1 VRAWWTEATTPTG
14 TASVLRPAAPPVGV
28 IGTMR
33 RLVDATATLGGRTTD
48 ADECRRLAELLN
60 LDAVGVVRADGGRRR
75 VSWWATPGTEVV
87 PLERILDGTA
97 SGWIAFPRGDDL
109 VFAHLTEG
117 APGRSVSALSA
128 MLASLASAEPDSA
141 EELGGV
147 APEDPI
153 QRERTRLAYAIHD
166 GLTQVVTASVL
177 ELEWHARRAELTPGE
192 SVDALQSAAA
202 ELRKALD
209 EIRGMLAS
217 LSAHGGGSAQPLE
230 DLIQGVIE
238 RWQLPAN
245 WSVEGDM
252 TSVPRPVIDVAS
264 SVIRESVANAAK
276 HAGSMDVAVA
286 VQASKTGLEVRIED
300 RGRGFH
306 PPSTG
311 LHAGHLGLEMMRR
324 RVAEM
329 NGTLDIQSS
338 PGKGTRVVARLPVS
352 DKG

>member
-1 VRAWWTEATTPTG
+1 
-14 TASVLRPAAPPVGV
+14 
-28 IGTMR
+28 
-33 RLVDATATLGGRTTD
+33 VDATATIAGRTTD

-117 APGRSVSALSA
+117 TPGRSVSALSA
-128 MLASLASAEPDSA
+128 MLASLATDEPELADA
-141 EELGGV
+141 DLGGV

-177 ELEWHARRAELTPGE
+177 ELEYHARRVEGSPGE
-192 SVDALQSAAA
+192 AVDALQCAAA
-202 ELRKALD
+202 ELRKALE
-209 EIRGMLAS
+209 EIRGVLAG

-230 DLIQGVIE
+230 DLIQGVIQ
-238 RWQLPAN
+238 RWQLPAT
-245 WSVEGDM
+245 WSVEGDLKA
-252 TSVPRPVIDVAS
+252 VPLPVLDVAS

-276 HAGSMDVAVA
+276 HAASTDVAVA
-286 VQASKTGLEVRIED
+286 VEASTSGLEVRIED
-300 RGRGFH
+300 KGRGFR
-306 PPSTG
+306 PANTG

-324 RVAEM
+324 RVAEL

-338 PGKGTRVVARLPVS
+338 PGKGTRVVARLPVP
-352 DKG
+352 DQGVKP